1 MVSEEDQVMAI
12 MTSGKVIRANVNEV
26 KRTGRTTQGV
36 TFAKPEK
43 NDEIISIARNAEAE
57 DEADGETTTT
67 ESSGSASS
75 IQTAQ
80 GEPVFEVS
88 TENPSGMPLVTET
101 SEAIERSEE
110 RGCEASVEA

>member
-1 MVSEEDQVMAI
+1 M
-12 MTSGKVIRANVNEV
+12 NEV

-67 ESSGSASS
+67 
-75 IQTAQ
+75 
-80 GEPVFEVS
+80 
-88 TENPSGMPLVTET
+88 
-101 SEAIERSEE
+101 
-110 RGCEASVEA
+110 

>member
-1 MVSEEDQVMAI
+1 MAI

-75 IQTAQ
+75 IQPAQ

-88 TENPSGMPLVTET
+88 TEEPSGMPLVTEN
-101 SEAIERSEE
+101 SEAIERTEE
-110 RGCEASVEA
+110 SGGEASDEA